1 MKTKSLSLLTV
12 GALALALTG
21 SLSANDHKDE
31 FKAMDA
37 NGDGNVSQAE
47 HLAFSQSL
55 FAQSD
60 ADRDANVTAAEWDTA
75 ATAARPGE
83 KMDPAATAAQ
93 LRLMDTDGNGK
104 ISASESDAFATSL
117 FAKSDK
123 NGDGVLTKAEYKSA
137 SKDFDK
143 DLKKAKKQQS
153 GS

>member
-1 MKTKSLSLLTV
+1 MHSPRRCGSLMMKTKSLSLFTA

-37 NGDGNVSQAE
+37 NVSQAE

-75 ATAARPGE
+75 ATAARPEREDGSCRHCRS
-83 KMDPAATAAQ
+83 TAV
-93 LRLMDTDGNGK
+93 DG
-104 ISASESDAFATSL
+104 
-117 FAKSDK
+117 
-123 NGDGVLTKAEYKSA
+123 YRR
-137 SKDFDK
+137 
-143 DLKKAKKQQS
+143 
-153 GS
+153 